1 MLAGAVD
8 QPPPGS
14 QYAGGLDR
22 VRTDGTKPRG
32 FQWLT
37 RPMLVSMLGLAILA
51 GFGIPTI
58 NAYQPP
64 VAGPLLTFI
73 RSAAEPHEQH
83 VTVSGR
89 AATLEDPTGDQ
100 SGEVLL
106 ATDIVTADYAFMPVV
121 PAWLLGEVLN
131 CMSLTVVCAS
141 SRGDLFSFSQGAM
154 VFLQRMVAAPE
165 GLPSGRSGEWGPM
178 LAGAGNDAAPLTPRM
193 DFPGANLAV
202 ITSLRNGAYGIRV
215 LEYDGRRF
223 IPLEQDAR
231 SRWVGADLLTLVP
244 IGSAF
249 SLPIGWDAYASISD
263 RGAPGRCRDRLREH
277 ELSPLLDLEE
287 TPFLEFVDV
296 TAG

>member
-32 FQWLT
+32 FHWLT

-178 LAGAGNDAAPLTPRM
+178 LAWAGKYAAPLTPRTVY
-193 DFPGANLAV
+193 PGANLAV
-202 ITSLRNGAYGIRV
+202 INSSGMGPTTSGCSSTTGGGSSRSSRTPVHGGSALICSPSCRSAR
-215 LEYDGRRF
+215 
-223 IPLEQDAR
+223 R
-231 SRWVGADLLTLVP
+231 SRCRSDGTPTPRSPIAGHRADAA
-244 IGSAF
+244 IGC
-249 SLPIGWDAYASISD
+249 ASTS
-263 RGAPGRCRDRLREH
+263 
-277 ELSPLLDLEE
+277 
-287 TPFLEFVDV
+287 
-296 TAG
+296 